1 MPLRSATGIHR
12 NSEVSRLTALIENLS
27 DGLNICGINGPGGIG
42 KSYLVEHVLES
53 LDLPKDGFLYLSV
66 NAADPQKRGDFMG
79 LIEGQL
85 APRSL
90 PPSAKPKT
98 DYFPQIREIAALY
111 RDFSQ
116 QVSSELNK
124 KDLSDDLRRV
134 ALTLLKAGRM
144 LNKFTPKSKEYFDLS
159 TLKDTEVAE
168 AVEDLYEQIKNLEA
182 LKDSTFLPGPIRD
195 LVGVTRKN
203 NVRRDLYGTVADGL
217 VTDLS
222 AALTGYQKKDRFK
235 LLHAPIPG
243 LRKLLIVIDDFEV
256 LAETLGDFLLGKF
269 IPQLAS
275 ANFTTLMIV
284 IGRDDLESS
293 HVGWAQHCRK
303 YIRDEL
309 RIQPLSREAA
319 ILMLREAGVPD
330 DRVNGIYESTQ
341 GFPFLLNLVI
351 EENKSGNGE
360 TALFLRKFFDRTTRW
375 MSEREKDWFGKTCYL
390 DEVNEDTLKWLFPAE
405 EVSRIQKWF
414 EKDPVRDPTSRSF
427 RVRPLIRDK
436 VLRYQE
442 IRTPSLHK
450 KMLELVR
457 EEQAKSTGGIPGAAA
472 PAE

>member
-1 MPLRSATGIHR
+1 LANIHR
-12 NSEVSRLTALIENLS
+12 NSEVSRLTALLENLS
-27 DGLNICGINGPGGIG
+27 DGLNICGLNGPGGIG
-42 KSYLVEHVLES
+42 KSFLVEHVLES
-53 LDLPKDGFLYLSV
+53 VDLAKEGFLYLSV
-66 NAADPQKRGDFMG
+66 NAADPQKRGDFLG

-90 PPSAKPKT
+90 PPPAKPKT

-116 QVSSELNK
+116 QVASELSK
-124 KDLSDDLRRV
+124 KEVSEDLRRV
-134 ALTLLKAGRM
+134 ALTLLKAGRL
-144 LNKFTPKSKEYFDLS
+144 LNKFTPKSKEYLDLS
-159 TLKDTEVAE
+159 TLKDVDVTK
-168 AVEDLYEQIKNLEA
+168 AVDELYEQVKSLEA

-203 NVRRDLYGTVADGL
+203 NVRRDLFGTVADAL
-217 VTDLS
+217 ITDLS

-243 LRKLLIVIDDFEV
+243 LQKLLIVIDDFEV
-256 LAETLGDFLLGKF
+256 LSDTLGDFLLGKF

-293 HVGWAQHCRK
+293 HVGWAHHCRK

-309 RIQPLSREAA
+309 RIEPLSRESA
-319 ILMLREAGVPD
+319 ILMLREAGVPE
-330 DRVNGIYESTQ
+330 DRVDGIYESTQ
-341 GFPFLLNLVI
+341 GFPFLLSLVI
-351 EENKSGNGE
+351 EESKSGNGE

-375 MSEREKDWFGKTCYL
+375 MSEREKDWFGKVCYL
-390 DEVNEDTLKWLFPAE
+390 DEVNEDTLKWLFPEE
-405 EVSRIQKWF
+405 EVARIQKWF
-414 EKDPVRDPTSRSF
+414 EKDPVRDPSSRVF

-442 IRTPSLHK
+442 VRTPSLHK

-457 EEQAKSTGGIPGAAA
+457 EEQAKRGEGS
-472 PAE
+472 